1 MAEAGLKHVEFGTDS
16 LSDAVLEAYRK
27 PFTAEQVFAV
37 HRAALAAGRHV
48 AHYFLLGGPGE
59 TDRTLNRTLDRIEG
73 LEKTVLFFFCG
84 MRIYPDT
91 ALYRQCI
98 RAGRLDPQTDLLEPV
113 FYRGDGI
120 TDEAIVRRVTRQA
133 AGRGNW
139 VIGSGGDDTAA
150 IIERMYAKGLSGP
163 LWEYLIH

>member
-1 MAEAGLKHVEFGTDS
+1 M
-16 LSDAVLEAYRK
+16 LSSAPTALPMRSHRYRK
-27 PFTAEQVFAV
+27 PFTADQVIAV
-37 HRAALAAGRHV
+37 HQSALAAGLHV

-59 TDRTLNRTLDRIEG
+59 TDSTLDETLTRIDR

-98 RAGRLDPQTDLLEPV
+98 RDGQLDTRADLLEPV
-113 FYRGDGI
+113 FYRSAEIAD
-120 TDEAIVRRVTRQA
+120 DDIVRKVTRKA

-139 VIGSGGDDTAA
+139 VIGAGGQETAA
-150 IIERMYAKGLSGP
+150 IIERMYAKGFSGP
-163 LWEYLIH
+163 LWEYLIR